1 MTTEVTRSVHDHD
14 VQRAAEYLKSQL
26 QATGQSPRTAVV
38 LGSGLGQP
46 AESALAAGG
55 CVVPYEQIPD
65 LPTPGVSGHAGRL
78 VIGRGPW
85 QDVILLQG
93 RVHYYEGH
101 SLDRVTFAVRMLAAL
116 GIRQLIV
123 TNAAGGIRNG
133 FRPGDLMVIDG
144 HWTLLNVCS
153 EGVPARQ
160 RTGRLWNRE
169 LQRRCKTIPT
179 SLRIH
184 EGVYAMMPGP
194 NYETPAEVRMLQH
207 FEIDAVG
214 MSTVPESLAAAR
226 RGIRVLGL
234 SCITNVASGLSENA
248 LDHSEVT
255 QTAATIESEFTDWL
269 QQLTEKLRCA

>member
-1 MTTEVTRSVHDHD
+1 VI
-14 VQRAAEYLKSQL
+14 
-26 QATGQSPRTAVV
+26 

-46 AESALAAGG
+46 AEAALTAGG
-55 CVVPYEQIPD
+55 CVVPFEQIPD

-101 SLDRVTFAVRMLAAL
+101 PLDRVTFAVRMLAAL

-133 FRPGDLMVIDG
+133 FRPGDLMVING
-144 HWTLLNVCS
+144 HWTFLNVCS
-153 EGVPARQ
+153 ERVPARQ

-207 FEIDAVG
+207 FGIDAVG
-214 MSTVPESLAAAR
+214 MSTVPESLVAAR

-255 QTAATIESEFTDWL
+255 QTAATIESAFTDWL
-269 QQLTEKLRCA
+269 QQLTETLRSH